1 MQRGPS
7 VNHFC
12 LKVHNEG
19 EPNSRHAAHIFY
31 IRRRDKGQSR
41 LFPRPLST
49 KEQHCDIAARRA
61 LV

>member
-41 LFPRPLST
+41 LFPDR
-49 KEQHCDIAARRA
+49 
-61 LV
+61 

>member
-7 VNHFC
+7 VNHFS

-19 EPNSRHAAHIFY
+19 EPHSRDAAHIFY
-31 IRRRDKGQSR
+31 IRRCDKGQSR

-49 KEQHCDIAARRA
+49 
-61 LV
+61 